1 MPRKNVTDS
10 SNLMRTFFLAALLFT
25 LIFPSAKAE
34 ETQRIAAVVNE
45 DAISEFDLNSRMR
58 LIAYTANLRD
68 STEAL
73 RRMLPDILRALIDE
87 QLKLQEAERLE
98 ITVADEELE
107 SAKRRI
113 ESRNGMPEGGLK
125 ETLDR
130 EGIAASTIT
139 TQIRASLAWE
149 KIIRNRLYPKVIV
162 SDDEV
167 EEKVARLQQFAD
179 APEYLVSEIFL
190 AVDDTTQETAVRE
203 TVQRVANEARA
214 SNNFARFAR
223 QFSQGVTALSGG
235 ELGWIRQGQLG
246 PELNQAIQEM
256 KLNAVSEPIR
266 TEDGYYLLW
275 LQDRRKIGETSA
287 RDTIG
292 LSQLLFPLSPKADP
306 NEIAT
311 QISKAENE
319 RTKLSGCLAM
329 NRAAELSG
337 APMSGSLGTIKLKDL
352 AAKLRNA
359 VQTLPIGVPS
369 KPVHTEAGIHL
380 LMVCDRPNA
389 TTPIDD
395 RQQVRLNIM
404 LEKLDL
410 LSRRYLRDLR
420 RTAFVDVRL

>member
-1 MPRKNVTDS
+1 
-10 SNLMRTFFLAALLFT
+10 MRTFFLAAFSAALLFT
-25 LIFPSAKAE
+25 PIFPSAQAE

-139 TQIRASLAWE
+139 TQIRSSLAWE

-246 PELNQAIQEM
+246 NELNQAIQEM
-256 KLNAVSEPIR
+256 KLDAVSEPIR

-275 LQDRRKIGETSA
+275 LQDRRKVGETSA

-306 NEIAT
+306 NEITT

-420 RTAFVDVRL
+420 RTAFVDIRL